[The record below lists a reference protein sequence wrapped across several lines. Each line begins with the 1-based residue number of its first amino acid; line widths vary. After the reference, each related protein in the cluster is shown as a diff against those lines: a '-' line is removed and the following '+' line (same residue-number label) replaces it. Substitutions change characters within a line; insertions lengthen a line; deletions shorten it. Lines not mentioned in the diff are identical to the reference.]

1 MIVHRYFYI
10 NKKNMRAII
19 ILSFLFL
26 AGCSYPGYNT
36 VPEKM
41 TLGFPI
47 WFGGPSMSWKFEP
60 KQEL

>member
-1 MIVHRYFYI
+1 
-10 NKKNMRAII
+10 MRAVI

-41 TLGFPI
+41 TLGFPV